1 MNLQIAKAWERVSL
15 RVKLTALSVAV
26 IGILVIIS
34 SFGTVALLRTYLQN
48 NTDDILT
55 NTAATLRTE
64 DPALVQVRLA
74 NQDLVL
80 PRLPSDYYIAYLDA
94 EGTRLLGIAAS
105 TNADIKLKT
114 PNLDKFTLDAVLRT
128 HGIPFDVDGEGNTV
142 DLIDDGD
149 GWRMLAVPLTSV
161 PGSFV
166 IALPTNSDT
175 ALIQQYRT
183 IGKSFGALLL
193 LLSAMGIWITIT
205 SALRPLKEVERT
217 AAAVSAGDISQ
228 RLIHREGKTEVARI
242 NRALN
247 SMLDSIEGAFGEREA
262 TLEQMR
268 RFVADA
274 SHELRTPLASVRGYA
289 ELYRMGALSDK
300 KDLADAMG
308 RIESEA
314 VRMGELVESLL
325 VLARIDEN
333 KELTK
338 SLTNLTKVVEDA
350 AKNVSVASPKSKLEV
365 VSLDGKKPSE
375 IEALIDADSIR
386 QVVINLISNAT
397 NFSPA
402 NKKITIAVGIDAGK
416 KVIEVRDRGEGIP
429 AQLREKIFE
438 RFYRVDNSRNR
449 ETGGSGLGLA
459 ICKSIVDRHHGS
471 IKALETEGGGATL
484 RVELP

>member
-1 MNLQIAKAWERVSL
+1 
-15 RVKLTALSVAV
+15 
-26 IGILVIIS
+26 
-34 SFGTVALLRTYLQN
+34 
-48 NTDDILT
+48 
-55 NTAATLRTE
+55 
-64 DPALVQVRLA
+64 
-74 NQDLVL
+74 
-80 PRLPSDYYIAYLDA
+80 
-94 EGTRLLGIAAS
+94 
-105 TNADIKLKT
+105 
-114 PNLDKFTLDAVLRT
+114 
-128 HGIPFDVDGEGNTV
+128 
-142 DLIDDGD
+142 
-149 GWRMLAVPLTSV
+149 MLAVPLTSV

>member
-1 MNLQIAKAWERVSL
+1 MKLQIAKGWERVSL
-15 RVKLTALSVAV
+15 RAKLTALSVAV
-26 IGILVIIS
+26 IGVLVIIS
-34 SFGTVALLRTYLQN
+34 SFGTIALLRTYLQN
-48 NTDDILT
+48 NTDSLLT
-55 NTAATLRTE
+55 NTASTLRNE
-64 DPALVQVRLA
+64 DPALVQIRLA

-80 PRLPSDYYIAYLDA
+80 PRLPSDYYIAYLDPN
-94 EGTRLLGIAAS
+94 GKRLLAIAAS
-105 TNADIKLKT
+105 TNADIKVRT
-114 PNLDKFTLDAVLRT
+114 PNLDKFTLDAVIRT
-128 HGIPFDVDGEGNTV
+128 HGLPFDVDGEGNTV
-142 DLIDDGD
+142 DVIDDGD
-149 GWRMLAVPLTSV
+149 GWRMLAVPLTAT

-166 IALPTNSDT
+166 IALPTNSDN
-175 ALIQQYRT
+175 ALISQYRI
-183 IGKSFGALLL
+183 IGSSFGALLL
-193 LLSAMGIWITIT
+193 ILSALGIWVTIT

-289 ELYRMGALSDK
+289 ELYRMGALTDK
-300 KDLADAMG
+300 KDLADAMS

-325 VLARIDEN
+325 ALARIDEGR
-333 KELTK
+333 ELTK
-338 SLTNLTKVVEDA
+338 APTNLTKVVEDA
-350 AKNVSVASPKSKLEV
+350 AKSVSVAAPKSKIEV
-365 VSLDGKKPSE
+365 VDLDGKKPQE
-375 IEALIDADSIR
+375 VEAAIDADSIR
-386 QVVINLISNAT
+386 QVVINLITNAT
-397 NFSPA
+397 HFSPA
-402 NKKITIAVGIDAGK
+402 NKKITVAVGTSGSK

-429 AQLREKIFE
+429 KQLRDKVFE

-449 ETGGSGLGLA
+449 DTGGSGLGLA
-459 ICKSIVDRHHGS
+459 ICKSIVERHGGT
-471 IKALETEGGGATL
+471 IRALETEGGGATF